1 MNRNE
6 IKAKIKEAMS
16 VFDDVNIINIIKDY
30 VVENYGEE
38 KLIRFNDD
46 GCTICETDA
55 VSDYVRYI
63 NGIVVV
69 DNRLILYVTDDRY
82 DCTAFNEAVLKGD
95 KREHAKRLQLPLT
108 SFIAI
113 LENITNEEKL
123 AVIEKE
129 EHRYFKEFIECY
141 YNNKKDALLDESK
154 IVSYWA

>member
-6 IKAKIKEAMS
+6 IKAKIGKALS
-16 VFDDVNIINIIKDY
+16 VFDDVNIIDIIKDY

-38 KLIRFNDD
+38 KLIQFNDD
-46 GCTICETDA
+46 DCTICETVS
-55 VSDYVRYI
+55 VSDYIRFV

-82 DCTAFNEAVLKGD
+82 DGTAFNEAVLKGD
-95 KREHAKRLQLPLT
+95 KRKHANRLHLPLT

-113 LENITNEEKL
+113 LENITNEEKM
-123 AVIEKE
+123 VVREKE
-129 EHRYFKEFIECY
+129 DNRYLKEFIECY
-141 YNNKKDALLDESK
+141 YNSKKDALLDETK

>member
-1 MNRNE
+1 MNKDE
-6 IKAKIKEAMS
+6 IKEKIGKALS
-16 VFDDVNIINIIKDY
+16 VFDDVNIIDIIKDY

-38 KLIRFNDD
+38 KLIHFNDD
-46 GCTICETDA
+46 GCTICETDS

-69 DNRLILYVTDDRY
+69 DNRLILYVTDDRQ

-95 KREHAKRLQLPLT
+95 KREDAKRLQLPLT

-113 LENITNEEKL
+113 LENITNEEKM
-123 AVIEKE
+123 VVEEKE
-129 EHRYFKEFIECY
+129 EHCYFKEFIECY
-141 YNNKKDALLDESK
+141 YNNKKDALLEESK